1 MMAKKKVPVIETKV
15 DPNEVL
21 ARYRVLVPQ
30 ETYACILEELDQP
43 LPQGL
48 RTNQL
53 QTTTSEVVKGWQAK
67 YGWELHPVPFCDNG
81 WQVISATKPPSQ
93 TLEHLMGAY
102 YIQEASSML
111 PPELFEYDSDI
122 PELVLDL
129 AASPGGKT
137 THLVD
142 KMSDRG
148 LVIANDASRSRIQAL
163 RLALERWGAINVAI
177 ACQPGELFGAWFPG
191 MFDKVLIDAPCSM
204 EGLRTAESHPM
215 RPVTGRERDSLASR
229 QVRLLVS
236 ALRAVRTGGQ
246 VVYSTCTLAPEE
258 DEAVLLAVKQRFGTA
273 VEIVNSRMTVN
284 APALQLPEAGQFPEI
299 SRALRIW
306 PHLYNTAGFFT
317 ALIRKN
323 DSFDEK
329 SGNHPPHRSW
339 EHQGWTQQNSRA
351 VRELASA
358 FKDQFGFDLEVMI
371 ANQELS
377 FWKRDGRIQ
386 AVPELFLSRF
396 GYFPVVACGLELGS
410 MIGGSL
416 QPSHEW
422 AARFSGQFTGGRM
435 MVPDDQ
441 LAIWLRGSDVHIPVA
456 SGLPPGRE
464 VCLFTEAGQFAG
476 LGKILAGRVKNQLP
490 RRLVA

>member
-1 MMAKKKVPVIETKV
+1 MAKKKAPIIVAKV

-21 ARYRVLVPQ
+21 ARYRALVPE
-30 ETYACILEELDQP
+30 ETYACILAEMDRA
-43 LPQGL
+43 LPQGF

-53 QTTTSEVVKGWQAK
+53 QAITPEVVTGWQAK
-67 YGWELHPVPFCDNG
+67 YGWELQSVPFCENG
-81 WQVISATKPPSQ
+81 WQVLSATTPPSQ
-93 TLEHLMGAY
+93 TLEHLMGAF

-111 PPELFEYDSDI
+111 PPELFDYDSVT
-122 PELVLDL
+122 PEVVLDL

-142 KMSDRG
+142 KMCDRG

-177 ACQPGELFGAWFPG
+177 TCQPGELFGAWFPG
-191 MFDKVLIDAPCSM
+191 KFDKVLIDAPCSM

-215 RPVTGRERDSLASR
+215 RSVTGRERESLASR
-229 QVRLLVS
+229 QIRLLVS

-258 DEAVLLAVKQRFGTA
+258 DEAVLLAIKQRFGTA
-273 VEIVNSRMTVN
+273 VEIVNPRPILN

-299 SRALRIW
+299 SRSLRIW

-323 DSFDEK
+323 EDIDEE
-329 SGNHPPHRSW
+329 SGNRPPQRSW
-339 EHQGWTQQNSRA
+339 ERQGWTRLNSRA

-358 FKDQFGFDLEVMI
+358 FNDRFGFDLEVLT
-371 ANQELS
+371 NHQRLT
-377 FWKRDGRIQ
+377 FWKRDERIQ
-386 AVPELFLSRF
+386 AVPELFLERF
-396 GYFPVVACGLELGS
+396 GSFPVVAAGLEMGS

-416 QPSHEW
+416 QPSHEL
-422 AARFSGQFTGGRM
+422 AARFSVQFTGGRIM
-435 MVPDDQ
+435 LPYDQ
-441 LAIWLRGSDVHIPVA
+441 LAAWLRGSDVHIPVA
-456 SGLPPGRE
+456 SELHPGRV
-464 VCLFTEAGQFAG
+464 VCLF
-476 LGKILAGRVKNQLP
+476 N
-490 RRLVA
+490 